1 MGINTERYRK
11 YKLKCELL
19 GIHDGF
25 EYECNEE
32 KDTIKIV
39 SYNGKGGDVEIQP
52 FVTNI
57 ERGSL
62 FRGGAK

>member
-32 KDTIKIV
+32 KDTIKN
-39 SYNGKGGDVEIQP
+39 SKLQWKGWGC
-52 FVTNI
+52 
-57 ERGSL
+57 
-62 FRGGAK
+62 